1 MKKSKEI
8 MKQRITITVDPTTL
22 IIMKKR
28 FEEQR
33 RKLST
38 EVNAILNFMKNNNL
52 TTADILNR

>member
-1 MKKSKEI
+1 MKKEVTKKKV
-8 MKQRITITVDPTTL
+8 MLTLDQTTL
-22 IIMKKR
+22 IIMNKR

-33 RKLST
+33 RKVST

>member
-1 MKKSKEI
+1 MKKEI
-8 MKQRITITVDPTTL
+8 TKKKVMLTLDTTTL
-22 IIMKKR
+22 IIMSKR

>member
-1 MKKSKEI
+1 MKKEI
-8 MKQRITITVDPTTL
+8 TKKKVMLTLDQTTL
-22 IIMKKR
+22 IIMNKR

-38 EVNAILNFMKNNNL
+38 EVNAILNFMKDRNL

>member
-1 MKKSKEI
+1 MKKEI
-8 MKQRITITVDPTTL
+8 TKKKVMLTLDQTTL
-22 IIMKKR
+22 IIMSKR

-38 EVNAILNFMKNNNL
+38 EVNAILNFMKDRNL

>member
-1 MKKSKEI
+1 MKREI
-8 MKQRITITVDPTTL
+8 TKKKVMLTLDQTTL
-22 IIMKKR
+22 IIMNKR

>member
-1 MKKSKEI
+1 MKREI
-8 MKQRITITVDPTTL
+8 TKKKVMLTLDQTTL
-22 IIMKKR
+22 IIMSKR

-38 EVNAILNFMKNNNL
+38 EVNAILNFMKDRNL

>member
-1 MKKSKEI
+1 MKREI
-8 MKQRITITVDPTTL
+8 TKKKVMLTLDQNTL
-22 IIMKKR
+22 IIMSKR

-38 EVNAILNFMKNNNL
+38 EVNAILNFMKDRNL

>member
-1 MKKSKEI
+1 MKKEI
-8 MKQRITITVDPTTL
+8 TNKKVMLTLDQTTL
-22 IIMKKR
+22 IIMNKR

>member
-1 MKKSKEI
+1 MKREI
-8 MKQRITITVDPTTL
+8 TKKKVMLTLDTTTL
-22 IIMKKR
+22 IIMSKR

-38 EVNAILNFMKNNNL
+38 EVNAILNFMKDRNL

>member
-1 MKKSKEI
+1 MKKEI
-8 MKQRITITVDPTTL
+8 TKKKVMLTLDQTTL
-22 IIMKKR
+22 IIMNKR

-38 EVNAILNFMKNNNL
+38 EVNAIRNFMKNNNL

>member
-1 MKKSKEI
+1 MKKEI
-8 MKQRITITVDPTTL
+8 TKKKVMLTLDTTTL
-22 IIMKKR
+22 IIMSKR

-38 EVNAILNFMKNNNL
+38 EVNAILNFMKDRNL